1 MSDNYL
7 AVILHLFVHQVSVL
21 PSLLV
26 SPTYQEGGGY
36 LGGAMRLYKLRRTC
50 SMGHICGFWTCHFYN
65 FIFLKLSCKQRDDD
79 IRGLKE
85 AVDILQDQLGKNME
99 YIKYIF
105 ISPIYVLSNFL
116 FIIIY
121 KYIYVLYMYSF
132 CTWISQSSHTRTY
145 VYKEG
150 KRNLQMRTMLQWWN
164 LKRRDDLANW
174 LREEI
179 SHRDVYRS

>member
-7 AVILHLFVHQVSVL
+7 SVIPDLFVLQVSVL

-36 LGGAMRLYKLRRTC
+36 LGGAMRLPKLRRTC
-50 SMGHICGFWTCHFYN
+50 SMGHICGFWTCHFFN

-105 ISPIYVLSNFL
+105 ISPIYVLSNLL

-121 KYIYVLYMYSF
+121 KYIYVCIVHVQFLYMNFSVK
-132 CTWISQSSHTRTY
+132 SHTCIC
-145 VYKEG
+145 
-150 KRNLQMRTMLQWWN
+150 L
-164 LKRRDDLANW
+164 
-174 LREEI
+174 
-179 SHRDVYRS
+179 